1 MKNFSNLLIFSKI
14 IFKKCA
20 EKFGRFNKLL
30 YISDIKQGG
39 TQHTPTNDQ
48 NFTAM
53 NTDQLTTYTRLMKNL
68 WRIYAAAPAARKSAI
83 YADIERTAAAMC
95 DDLYTAVIDNLM
107 TL

>member
-1 MKNFSNLLIFSKI
+1 MQKNLVGSINCCILATSNKG
-14 IFKKCA
+14 
-20 EKFGRFNKLL
+20 EHN
-30 YISDIKQGG
+30 
-39 TQHTPTNDQ
+39 TPPTDDQ

-83 YADIERTAAAMC
+83 YADIERTAAAMGE
-95 DDLYTAVIDNLM
+95 DLYTAVIDNLM

>member
-1 MKNFSNLLIFSKI
+1 MRK
-14 IFKKCA
+14 
-20 EKFGRFNKLL
+20 KFGRFNKLL

-39 TQHTPTNDQ
+39 TPPPTDEQ

-83 YADIERTAAAMC
+83 YADIERTAAAMG

-107 TL
+107 TI